1 MAANMAVIKITN
13 NETASQQAQQA
24 TVLILSMT
32 FIICDM
38 WPVRC
43 IRFFFVFLIILLDT
57 QRVCSAITNTNFNE
71 NIRKYSVKEDTNTTN
86 VTTLMK
92 QGKEQYSHFLP
103 IPNPATFKTIADNEL
118 SSSSHSRGL
127 LHHADYGVHDY
138 EDSPHQI
145 YEYHIQDTTGH
156 HGFHHPGPIHG
167 HGDHGNYHPDYYDH
181 HPHGHHPHGHHHIGH
196 HYKHHDHDLAAKTLL
211 WPIAGIAL
219 LGAAAALVTNPVL
232 LQLGVVSG
240 RKKRDTE
247 EITGPDVDVN
257 EWAKKPQNTKNLED
271 QNNKQLHLSK
281 LPMFTRIQTKNSKEK
296 FENITPTKMTSTTA
310 VNLSYKRQVK
320 EPRYIPIPLKIPK
333 I

>member
-1 MAANMAVIKITN
+1 MATNMAVIKIAN

-24 TVLILSMT
+24 VTESWTI
-32 FIICDM
+32 
-38 WPVRC
+38 
-43 IRFFFVFLIILLDT
+43 
-57 QRVCSAITNTNFNE
+57 
-71 NIRKYSVKEDTNTTN
+71 NTTN

-92 QGKEQYSHFLP
+92 QGKEQYSHFMP
-103 IPNPATFKTIADNEL
+103 IPNPATFKTITDNEL

-167 HGDHGNYHPDYYDH
+167 HGDHGNYHPDYYD
-181 HPHGHHPHGHHHIGH
+181 HHPHGHHHIGH

-257 EWAKKPQNTKNLED
+257 EWAKKPQNTQNPED

>member
-1 MAANMAVIKITN
+1 MATNMAVIKIAN

-24 TVLILSMT
+24 VTESWTIVLPIKLSSKPPLYSMH
-32 FIICDM
+32 FLYS
-38 WPVRC
+38 PV
-43 IRFFFVFLIILLDT
+43 
-57 QRVCSAITNTNFNE
+57 
-71 NIRKYSVKEDTNTTN
+71 TNTTN

-92 QGKEQYSHFLP
+92 QGKEQYSHFMP
-103 IPNPATFKTIADNEL
+103 IPNPATFKTITDNEL

-167 HGDHGNYHPDYYDH
+167 HGDHGNYHPDYYD
-181 HPHGHHPHGHHHIGH
+181 HHPHGHHHIGH

-257 EWAKKPQNTKNLED
+257 EWAKKPQNTQNPED